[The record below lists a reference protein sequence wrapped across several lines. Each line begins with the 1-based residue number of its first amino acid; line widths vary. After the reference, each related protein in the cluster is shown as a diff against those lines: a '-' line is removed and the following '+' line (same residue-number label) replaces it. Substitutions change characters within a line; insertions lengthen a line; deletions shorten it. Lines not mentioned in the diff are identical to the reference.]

1 MREIVNPYGFI
12 YITTNL
18 INGKR
23 YIGQKMFREKWKGY
37 LGSGIH
43 LKRAIKKYGRENFV
57 RNIVDI
63 AYSKEDLDRLE
74 KEWINNYNAIEND
87 DFYNIA
93 EGGEGGFLI
102 AGKSELEI
110 KRIYKKIGDSN
121 KGIKHSKQAREKISK
136 GHMGI
141 EPWNKGISGYSV
153 HSEETKS
160 IMSVRQMGENN
171 SFYGRKHS
179 AETKKKFSE
188 SRSGKN
194 NPRAKRVICIT
205 TGKVFDTIKDG
216 AIYYNIRGKTS
227 ISSCCNG
234 RLKSAGKH
242 PITGKKLIW
251 EYLEDSE

>member
-1 MREIVNPYGFI
+1 MKEIINPYGFI
-12 YITTNL
+12 YITTNM

-57 RNIVDI
+57 RNIVEI

-74 KEWINNYNAIEND
+74 KEWINNYNAVEND

-110 KRIYKKIGDSN
+110 KKIYKKIGDSN
-121 KGIKHSKQAREKISK
+121 KGIKLSRQACENISK

-153 HSEETKS
+153 HSEETKN

-188 SRSGKN
+188 SRSGYK
-194 NPRAKRVICIT
+194 NPRATKVICLT
-205 TGKVFDTIKDG
+205 TSEEFDTIKE
-216 AIYYNIRGKTS
+216 AAQYYNIKNRCT
-227 ISSCCNG
+227 ISSCCKSKT
-234 RLKSAGKH
+234 KSAGKH
-242 PITGKKLIW
+242 PITGEKLVW
-251 EYLEDSE
+251 KYLEDSE